1 MRAMNDSTFDSIV
14 SDFFRAATGAID
26 WNCALERVQ
35 VAFGARAALL
45 HTLDFATGR
54 LLSLRGGGP
63 HLEDAVLTYV
73 REYHVIDPRRQ
84 HQMRLGAEGLGKW
97 QHDHET
103 FGPAYVA
110 HDRFFQHYLPAYDS
124 RYCANVTIPIAGTV
138 ATGFVLELPAAR
150 GPLDA
155 DEREVARRLGE
166 HMREALHAFE
176 RVRALMS
183 QALAGHG
190 LLSAF
195 PYPMWLLDE
204 DRYIVFSN
212 PAAEREVESGVRAA
226 RRGDQLALIRSR
238 SDRELTERLSALCRA
253 SHGTNTVIDLR
264 ANAAEPPTWLH
275 LSLLVPEV
283 VMGAFGASPQVL
295 ATLFDP
301 RHVSALDPFALT
313 QMFNLT
319 PTEAK
324 VAARLADGLN
334 AQQIGEAHG
343 TAEATVRTQVRQVL
357 HKMGTQRVVDV
368 VRVLRQGEVLWA
380 KAAGTL
386 G

>member
-1 MRAMNDSTFDSIV
+1 MDDNTFDSIV

-26 WNCALERVQ
+26 WDRALERVQ
-35 VAFGARAALL
+35 MSFGARAALL
-45 HTLDFATGR
+45 HTLDLGTGR

-63 HLEDAVLTYV
+63 DLGDAVLTYV
-73 REYHVIDPRRQ
+73 REYHQIDPRRE
-84 HQMRLGAEGLGKW
+84 HQMRLGAEGFGKW

-110 HDRFFQHYLPAYDS
+110 QNRFFQHYLPAYDS

-226 RRGDQLALIRSR
+226 RRGSQLALIRTR

-264 ANAAEPPTWLH
+264 SNAAEPPIWLH

-301 RHVSALDPFALT
+301 RRVSALDPFALT